1 MKRAKIKRKDYD
13 DIYDCIVTDQMSAAN
28 IAYYFSDLKFLSWF
42 KRKRK

>member
-13 DIYDCIVTDQMSAAN
+13 DIYDCIVTDQMSAAD
-28 IAYYFSDLKFLSWF
+28 IDLKFLSWF